1 MTESLLIML
10 NDIPPLSRNDPL
22 LNEIYSAINK
32 LVGKLNSNIDV
43 VFNERF
49 VDLANGIG
57 LQYFEERLGIKTDAS
72 KPLGQR
78 RSLIKARLRVKG
90 KISLKKVQNIC
101 ESWVNGSITP
111 SISGSTIKI
120 KFVSFGGVPEG
131 IVDLEKTLFNTIP
144 THLNVAWEFSYMT
157 WDMFESH
164 NWSWDE
170 FESQNL
176 TWDEL
181 EILVS

>member
-10 NDIPPLSRNDPL
+10 NDIPPVRRNDSL
-22 LNEIYSAINK
+22 LNEIYFAVDK
-32 LVGKLNSNIDV
+32 LVGKLDSNIDL

-57 LQYFEERLGIKTDAS
+57 LQYFEERLGIKTDNS
-72 KPLGQR
+72 KPLDQR

-90 KISLKKVQNIC
+90 KISLKKVQSIC
-101 ESWVNGSITP
+101 ESWVNGSTTP
-111 SISGSTIKI
+111 SISGSTITI
-120 KFVSFGGVPEG
+120 KFVSVGGVPEG
-131 IVDLEKTLFNTIP
+131 IADLEKTLLDTIP
-144 THLNVAWEFSYMT
+144 TQLNVVWEFSYMT